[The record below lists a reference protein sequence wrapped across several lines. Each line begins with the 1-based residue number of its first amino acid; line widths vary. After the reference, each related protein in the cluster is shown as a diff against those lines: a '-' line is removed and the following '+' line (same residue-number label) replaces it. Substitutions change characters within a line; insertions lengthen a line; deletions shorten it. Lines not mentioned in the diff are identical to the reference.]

1 MLLKSKPIEDNFVMP
16 AEFEPHSGCL
26 MLWPYRKD
34 NWRDGAE
41 PARKT
46 FAKVANLIALSEQLY
61 MGVRE
66 EDCER
71 AELFLS
77 PDTKTIELD
86 YDDSWMRD
94 IGPTCIKNRATGE
107 IRMIDWDFNAWG
119 GEIDGLYDSWERDI
133 QVPGRLA
140 SCFNMDYYKP
150 GVVLEG
156 GAIHVDGQGTMIAV
170 EECVLSENRNKGM
183 TKENMEQIFHDYL
196 GIKKTIWI
204 PLGVFNDE
212 TNGHVDNLCCFSN
225 VGKVLLT
232 WTDDQSDPQYA
243 RSAKACEILSN
254 VTDALGNHLKV
265 EKISQPGPLY
275 VKPEESAG
283 VENGNAVERIMGN
296 RMAGSYVNFFIAN
309 KSVIVPIFNDK
320 NDNAALEQIQN
331 NFPNRKVIPVY
342 SREILLGG
350 GNIHCITQQIPK

>member
-1 MLLKSKPIEDNFVMP
+1 MLLNSKPVDDNFIMP

-26 MLWPYRKD
+26 MLWPYRGD

-46 FAKVANLIALSEQLY
+46 FAKVANLIALSEQMY

-66 EDCER
+66 QDCER

-77 PDTKTIELD
+77 PDVKMIELT

-94 IGPTCIKNRATGE
+94 IGPTCLKNRQTGE
-107 IRMIDWDFNAWG
+107 IRTVDWDFNAWG
-119 GEIDGLYDSWERDI
+119 GETDGLYDSWDGDV
-133 QVPGRLA
+133 QVAGKVSDVL
-140 SCFNMDYYKP
+140 NYDTYKP

-170 EECVLSENRNKGM
+170 EECVLSENRNRGM
-183 TKENMEQIFHDYL
+183 TKDKMEQVFHDYL

-204 PLGVFNDE
+204 QRGVFNDE

-225 VGKVLLT
+225 VGSVLLS
-232 WTDDQSDPQYA
+232 WTDDRSDPQYA
-243 RSAKACEILSN
+243 RSAEAYEILSTS
-254 VTDALGNHLKV
+254 TDALGNPLKV
-265 EKISQPGPLY
+265 DKLIQPDPLY
-275 VKPEESAG
+275 IKREESAG
-283 VENGNAVERIMGN
+283 IEKGNAVKRVEGN
-296 RMAGSYVNFFIAN
+296 RLAASYVNFFIAN
-309 KSVIVPIFNDK
+309 KAVIVPTFNDK
-320 NDNAALEQIQN
+320 NDRAALERIQEH
-331 NFPNRKVIPVY
+331 FPNRKVIPVY